1 MTYSL
6 PIFEK
11 FQVNGDST
19 TSLGPRWAKYIKKLE
34 NLFVAMNI
42 DINKRKKALLLH
54 FAGDEVFEIH
64 QTLPDTGNEN
74 NYAASKTALEN
85 YF

>member
-1 MTYSL
+1 MAYSL

-19 TSLGPRWAKYIKKLE
+19 TSLGPRWTKYVKKLE

-42 DINKRKKALLLH
+42 DSNKRKKALLLH
-54 FAGDEVFEIH
+54 LRV
-64 QTLPDTGNEN
+64 TKC
-74 NYAASKTALEN
+74 SKFIKLYRT
-85 YF
+85 